1 MKFILP
7 NMWCCH
13 RSSLSGFMSFLFAF
27 LGVALKKRCL
37 LLLTSEQDPK
47 NSKIH
52 QGHRVVLFEMWAN
65 WHIGNKP
72 AINKQ
77 FATNNLYSRFQTC
90 NKRDLMAMC
99 PFFFIICE
107 VGQGEGYNLRLCYQ
121 LKILWFNHHVVYWK
135 IATLNGL
142 LLHLLDTYI
151 IVYIPS
157 SLHYWLANLKILVVQ
172 KSLNYHYLPF
182 CENICVFPVPVIF
195 QFFLRNPHE
204 FFNASPRIAHAARH
218 KIHAAL
224 PLRWDRPARGCRQHP
239 NTIIELAK
247 QYTLWLFNIAMENGP
262 FIDGLSI
269 YRWFTFIRYGILM
282 YHLVI

>member
-1 MKFILP
+1 MENWNHQKVDCRNQFDVLGQYTLYHTDLKIAGIHGHVHPLIPPKMVPTLVAITKSVKPEILGPLGPQTHKHQESHETRPARPWNPNRRNKHRKFMKFILP

-99 PFFFIICE
+99 PFFF
-107 VGQGEGYNLRLCYQ
+107 YNLWGRPGR
-121 LKILWFNHHVVYWK
+121 
-135 IATLNGL
+135 GL
-142 LLHLLDTYI
+142 
-151 IVYIPS
+151 
-157 SLHYWLANLKILVVQ
+157 
-172 KSLNYHYLPF
+172 
-182 CENICVFPVPVIF
+182 
-195 QFFLRNPHE
+195 
-204 FFNASPRIAHAARH
+204 
-218 KIHAAL
+218 
-224 PLRWDRPARGCRQHP
+224 
-239 NTIIELAK
+239 
-247 QYTLWLFNIAMENGP
+247 
-262 FIDGLSI
+262 
-269 YRWFTFIRYGILM
+269 
-282 YHLVI
+282 